1 MKTQILWG
9 IYPKI
14 NVEARILNVTNPAL
28 YAPPS
33 NTSHSRS
40 GRGRVRKKRP
50 FLLATQGPMYPTVL
64 EVVPRIRYFPSPP
77 LANCAKAGCVKRQK
91 RNTKDKKRKVIF
103 FMFPPRT
110 ILIQPF
116 SCPSIQHLGTD
127 FCSLSQ
133 PEIYSCVTARC
144 RESAPAMLSKSEKH

>member
-40 GRGRVRKKRP
+40 GRGLVRKKRP

-77 LANCAKAGCVKRQK
+77 LANCATAGCVKRQK
-91 RNTKDKKRKVIF
+91 RNTKDKKRKMIF

-110 ILIQPF
+110 IFVQPF
-116 SCPSIQHLGTD
+116 SCPGIQHLGTL
-127 FCSLSQ
+127 FLAASRNQTFTFALRL
-133 PEIYSCVTARC
+133 VV
-144 RESAPAMLSKSEKH
+144 